1 MEEIIKNLAKL
12 LAWYIRLRVVVLMV
26 SAVLLAWCVRL
37 RAVILMFSAVL
48 LAWCMSL
55 RVVMLV
61 SELAFFFWF
70 LLSAAEFRAHSV
82 TDGAGSHPET
92 CASSALGQRVV

>member
-1 MEEIIKNLAKL
+1 
-12 LAWYIRLRVVVLMV
+12 MV
-26 SAVLLAWCVRL
+26 SAVLLSWCVRL
-37 RAVILMFSAVL
+37 RVVILMFSAVL

-61 SELAFFFWF
+61 LELAFFLF

-92 CASSALGQRVV
+92 CASFALGHRVV